1 MAVVKYKS
9 YWHTVNAV
17 TSWLERLW
25 MTVQQCIFGEADSSA
40 LGLFEG
46 MLSSISTVQ
55 TSLNQ
60 TADFENWISLVSLST
75 NLPYT
80 SVHEFFSLYLQ
91 YHSHSGHEATFSS
104 QLRKSMKHT
113 HTHWITQPNH
123 AISRA
128 LLSRVW
134 IKHNASVS
142 QIILT
147 GEVWTANIFVWC
159 CPPAWINGI

>member
-1 MAVVKYKS
+1 MTNLFRWTQSLPGLKDFE
-9 YWHTVNAV
+9 
-17 TSWLERLW
+17 WLFNNVYLARQTAQLL
-25 MTVQQCIFGEADSSA
+25 DSLKA
-40 LGLFEG
+40 CCPVFP
-46 MLSSISTVQ
+46 Q
-55 TSLNQ
+55 FKTSLNQ

-104 QLRKSMKHT
+104 QLIKSMKHT

-123 AISRA
+123 AISRV

>member
-1 MAVVKYKS
+1 MTNLFRWTQSLPGLKDFE
-9 YWHTVNAV
+9 
-17 TSWLERLW
+17 WLLNNVYLARQ
-25 MTVQQCIFGEADSSA
+25 TAQ
-40 LGLFEG
+40 LFEG

-60 TADFENWISLVSLST
+60 TADFENWISLVSLSI

-113 HTHWITQPNH
+113 HWITQPNH
-123 AISRA
+123 AISRV